1 MDSDKTH
8 VVEENKI
15 QLDKPSLVLVRRWSA
30 ESSDTPSLGP
40 CSSFANNTDADERN
54 EVQFGKP
61 STAVEDPESDSD
73 ATVPEPSSPQFATE
87 MPSLAQSR
95 DLPLCKILN
104 ISREDRSFSHARTH
118 VRSHHWSF
126 SHLLFI
132 PVAVSFRFVSMSSI
146 AAVIVS
152 TGTSTPWTA
161 TSGNGTS
168 RPH

>member
-1 MDSDKTH
+1 MEGNKTH
-8 VVEENKI
+8 
-15 QLDKPSLVLVRRWSA
+15 LDKPSLVLVRRWSA

-54 EVQFGKP
+54 EVQFGKQ

-95 DLPLCKILN
+95 DLLLCKILN
-104 ISREDRSFSHARTH
+104 IFREDRLFSHARTH
-118 VRSHHWSF
+118 VRSHHLSSTF
-126 SHLLFI
+126 LLYLTL
-132 PVAVSFRFVSMSSI
+132 VVSVRFVSISFI
-146 AAVIVS
+146 AAVIVA

-161 TSGNGTS
+161 TSGNGTT